1 MSVTVSSILHDS
13 VRRAHTELDRLVS
26 CVDGAAAATGVAV
39 AHATWVPVVESKKTR
54 KEPPAPAVDA
64 HERIDVFDLVQRAT
78 TIEPEATP
86 PKQPEPSMDESV
98 TQEAAPPTKE
108 AVAQEAATPT
118 KEAVAQEAAAPTKEA
133 VAQEA
138 AAPTKEA
145 VAQEAAAP
153 TKKKRQRKSS
163 HIELGD
169 DDSESDGEPKL
180 TLVEEERQLRREFSD
195 FLADDEDD
203 VADDAPPDSAEFVE
217 NVGTAPAFGRAIRA
231 AEKALQKRRKVDDK
245 DDALETMVQIEA
257 FDAVTHGKTFDAAS
271 GKYRDDE
278 SGAAKQAY
286 SRYLER
292 LQAYVDDPTYTAARR
307 CYERLESLVDEASEK
322 SDEWARLATAMR
334 SSLNWHVEH
343 PSTSSSRS
351 IVHVYRSANYG
362 GRPTLDGLE
371 HTESVEVSRS
381 TATND
386 ELLRAVWRA
395 TNWSLWMRSL
405 FLMHRRAWTGAANL
419 QEVLIALS
427 DPSIEPSRTL
437 LASYKETVEYV
448 RQHIDA
454 ADGATV

>member
-98 TQEAAPPTKE
+98 
-108 AVAQEAATPT
+108 AQEAAT
-118 KEAVAQEAAAPTKEA
+118 
-133 VAQEA
+133 
-138 AAPTKEA
+138 PTKEA